1 MFSPQNIRVVSDEER
16 QLYEQQLYPLQD
28 QVCRLVGTE
37 GLYLSGGTA
46 LSRVYFQ
53 HRYSDD
59 LDFFFN
65 GSRFDQNHFVVE
77 VQQSVQ
83 RIAEQYQVESLIS
96 GDYFR
101 RILVKKQQT
110 ILKVEFIY
118 DPHPH
123 IGTCSPWNG
132 CLVDSMVNIGV
143 NKITAV
149 QDRKTVK
156 DFVDLYF
163 LLQRLELEQLVQ
175 ESQKKIVPLD
185 YENAVLAFSDRHL
198 EGTALMIK
206 PLGPEEMNRF
216 GQELVSKLI
225 AYARAI

>member
-1 MFSPQNIRVVSDEER
+1 MFSPQNIRVVGDAER
-16 QLYEQQLYPLQD
+16 LFYEQQLYPLQD
-28 QVCRLVGTE
+28 QVCRLAGAE

-65 GSRFDQNHFVVE
+65 GSRFDRNHFAVE

-83 RIAEQYQVESLIS
+83 RIAEQHQVESLVS

-101 RILVKKQQT
+101 RILVRNQQT
-110 ILKVEFIY
+110 VLKVEFIY

-132 CLVDSMVNIGV
+132 CLVDSLINIGV

-163 LLQRLELEQLVQ
+163 LLQRLELSQLVQ

-185 YENAVLAFSDRHL
+185 YENAVLAFSDRYL
-198 EGTALMIK
+198 EGVALMIK
-206 PLGPEEMNRF
+206 PLDPEEMNCF
-216 GQELVSKLI
+216 GQDLVGKLI
-225 AYARAI
+225 DYARTI